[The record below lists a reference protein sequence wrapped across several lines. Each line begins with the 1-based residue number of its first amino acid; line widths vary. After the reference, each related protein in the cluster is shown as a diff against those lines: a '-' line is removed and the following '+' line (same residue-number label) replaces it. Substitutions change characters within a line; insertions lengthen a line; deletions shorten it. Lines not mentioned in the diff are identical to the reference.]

1 MKQKN
6 VIAVRKISLG
16 KLRLAICKRCNEPDT
31 NHEIEY
37 PSKRTIIKND
47 KKVVVCEAFQ
57 SNLPII
63 EEPKVELLNA
73 IVLPK

>member
-6 VIAVRKISLG
+6 VIVVVMTSFGETK
-16 KLRLAICKRCNEPDT
+16 LAICLRCKESDT
-31 NHEIEY
+31 NHEVEY

-57 SNLPII
+57 SFNIPDQ
-63 EEPKVELLNA
+63 PKVELVNE
-73 IVLPK
+73 IVLPR